1 MTRYI
6 PGMRKAGTGSVLSFL
21 ILFSAVLPVLAILLK
36 VDFSG
41 SEEWTRFSEYLLQ
54 DAVVQTL
61 TIVFFSLLLSS
72 FIGVTLAVL
81 VAMFDFPFRSF
92 FKWLFY
98 LPLTIPPYIAAYVF
112 AGMLGYTGAVQ
123 TTLRNYGIIVS
134 PGSLDI
140 MNIRGAVVIYAITL
154 YPYVYA
160 PVRSFLENH
169 ASELIEV
176 ARLHGYSPSRIF
188 MKVVLPLIRL
198 PLAGGLTLV
207 MMEIIGDYGVARY
220 FNLKTVSS
228 AIFGSWFG
236 SGDTG
241 VALRLSFYLMVIVV
255 GFLFI
260 DDMTRGRKR
269 YGMQGVRQLKP
280 YRLKG
285 AWKLLVITIL
295 TLSSLIVFFIPVG
308 QMLHWAVVSFGK
320 VNLGETGR
328 IVSDTLTYSLLASL
342 IILIVNTLIVST
354 SRWLPKGVSKLMT
367 KLSQLGYSIPGAVI
381 AIGTITLFVWFDSNL
396 FPIYRWFDPGVRK
409 LVLSTSTAML
419 TYAFVVRYMAAGY
432 NSVSSGFSKIGT
444 RYSEAA
450 QTLGKGRLY
459 ALWKVEL
466 PVIKGS
472 LVTGFILT
480 FIDILKELPLTLL
493 LRPFN
498 FNTLATR
505 SYEYA
510 NDERIMEASVPAL
523 MIILIC
529 MMALLAFA
537 AVNRQK
543 GVKTDG
549 A

>member
-1 MTRYI
+1 MIRVRH
-6 PGMRKAGTGSVLSFL
+6 GMRKAGTGSVLSFL
-21 ILFSAVLPVLAILLK
+21 ILFSAVLPVFAILLR

-41 SEEWTRFSEYLLQ
+41 SEEWVHFTEYLLG
-54 DAVVQTL
+54 DAVGVTL
-61 TIVFFSLLLSS
+61 TILFFSLLLASV
-72 FIGVTLAVL
+72 IGVSLAVL
-81 VAMFDFPFRSF
+81 VAMFDFPFRNF
-92 FKWLFY
+92 FKWFFY

-112 AGMLGYTGAVQ
+112 AGMLGYTGFLQ
-123 TTLRNYGIIVS
+123 TTLRSLGIAVS
-134 PGSLDI
+134 PRAFDI

-176 ARLHGYSPSRIF
+176 AKLHGYSPFKIF

-198 PLAGGLTLV
+198 PLAGGLSLI

-220 FNLKTVSS
+220 FNLKTISS

-255 GFLFI
+255 LFLVV

-269 YGMQGVRQLKP
+269 YGMQGSRQLRP
-280 YRLKG
+280 YTLKG
-285 AWKLLVITIL
+285 AWKVIVLSIL
-295 TLSSLIVFFIPVG
+295 AFASFIVFLVPVG
-308 QMLHWAVVSFGK
+308 QMLTWAVASYGK
-320 VNLGETGR
+320 VSLGETGR

-342 IILIVNTLIVST
+342 MILVVNTIIVST
-354 SRWLPKGVSKLMT
+354 SRWMPKRASKLMT

-381 AIGTITLFVWFDSNL
+381 AIGTITVFVWLDSSL
-396 FPIYRWFDPGVRK
+396 FPLYRWLDPGARK

-432 NSVSSGFSKIGT
+432 NSVNSGFSKIGT

-450 QTLGKGRLY
+450 QTLGKGRMY

-472 LVTGFILT
+472 LITGFILT

-523 MIILIC
+523 FIILIC
-529 MMALLAFA
+529 MVALLAFA

>member
-1 MTRYI
+1 MIRAI
-6 PGMRKAGTGSVLSFL
+6 RGMRKAGTGSVLSFL
-21 ILFSAVLPVLAILLK
+21 ILFSAVLPVLAILIR

-41 SEEWTRFSEYLLQ
+41 SEEWNHFREYLLK

-61 TIVFFSLLLSS
+61 TIVFFSLLLASV
-72 FIGVTLAVL
+72 IGVSLAVL
-81 VAMFDFPFRSF
+81 VAMFDFPFRNF
-92 FKWLFY
+92 FKWFFY

-112 AGMLGYTGAVQ
+112 AGMLGYTGIVQ
-123 TTLRNYGIIVS
+123 TTLRSLGVLVS
-134 PGSLDI
+134 PGALDI

-169 ASELIEV
+169 ASELVEV
-176 ARLHGYSPSRIF
+176 ARLHGYSPAGIF
-188 MKVVLPLIRL
+188 MKVILPLIRL
-198 PLAGGLTLV
+198 PLVGGLSLI

-255 GFLFI
+255 MFLVI
-260 DDMTRGRKR
+260 DDITRGRKR
-269 YGMQGVRQLKP
+269 YGVQGGRQLRP
-280 YRLKG
+280 YRLSG
-285 AWKLLVITIL
+285 GWKVLVIL
-295 TLSSLIVFFIPVG
+295 FLSSASLVVFFVPVG
-308 QMLHWAVVSFGK
+308 QMVQWAVMSYGK

-328 IVSDTLTYSLLASL
+328 IILDTLTYSLLASL
-342 IILIVNTLIVST
+342 IILVVNTVIVST
-354 SRWLPKGVSKLMT
+354 SRWLPKGISKLMT
-367 KLSQLGYSIPGAVI
+367 KLAQLGYSIPGAVI
-381 AIGTITLFVWFDSNL
+381 AIGTITLFVWLDSNL
-396 FPIYRWFDPGVRK
+396 VPVYRWLDPGTRK

-432 NSVSSGFSKIGT
+432 NSVNSGFSKIGT
-444 RYSEAA
+444 RFSEAA
-450 QTLGKGRLY
+450 QTLGKGKLY

-466 PVIKGS
+466 PIIKGS
-472 LVTGFILT
+472 LITGFILT

-510 NDERIMEASVPAL
+510 NDERIMEASIPAL

-529 MMALLAFA
+529 MAALLAFA
-537 AVNRQK
+537 AVNKQK

>member
-1 MTRYI
+1 MIRAI
-6 PGMRKAGTGSVLSFL
+6 RGMRKAGTGSVLSFL
-21 ILFSAVLPVLAILLK
+21 ILFSAVLPVIAILIK
-36 VDFSG
+36 VDFSE
-41 SEEWTRFSEYLLQ
+41 SEEWNHFREYLLK

-61 TIVFFSLLLSS
+61 TIVFFSLFLASI
-72 FIGVTLAVL
+72 IGVGLAVL
-81 VAMFDFPFRSF
+81 VAMFDFPFRNF
-92 FKWLFY
+92 FKWFFY

-112 AGMLGYTGAVQ
+112 AGMLGYTGVVQ
-123 TTLRNYGIIVS
+123 STLRSLGITVT
-134 PGSLDI
+134 PGALDI

-169 ASELIEV
+169 AAELIEV
-176 ARLHGYSPSRIF
+176 SRLHGYSPARIF
-188 MKVVLPLIRL
+188 MKVILPLIRL
-198 PLAGGLTLV
+198 PLAGGLSLI

-255 GFLFI
+255 ISLII
-260 DDMTRGRKR
+260 DDITRGRKR
-269 YGMQGVRQLKP
+269 YGMHGGRQLKP

-285 AWKLLVITIL
+285 IWKVLVLLM
-295 TLSSLIVFFIPVG
+295 LSFTSLVVFFVPVG
-308 QMLHWAVVSFGK
+308 QMLHWALISYGK

-328 IVSDTLTYSLLASL
+328 IILDTLTYSLLASL
-342 IILIVNTLIVST
+342 IILVVNTVIVST
-354 SRWLPKGVSKLMT
+354 SRWLPKGISKLMT
-367 KLSQLGYSIPGAVI
+367 KLAQLGYSIPGAVI
-381 AIGTITLFVWFDSNL
+381 AIGTITLIVWLDSNL
-396 FPIYRWFDPGVRK
+396 FPIYKWLDPGTRK
-409 LVLSTSTAML
+409 LILSTSTAML

-432 NSVSSGFSKIGT
+432 NSVNSGFSKIGT
-444 RYSEAA
+444 RYSEAT

-472 LVTGFILT
+472 LITGFILT

-529 MMALLAFA
+529 MAALLAFA
-537 AVNRQK
+537 MVNKQK
-543 GVKTDG
+543 GVKTHG